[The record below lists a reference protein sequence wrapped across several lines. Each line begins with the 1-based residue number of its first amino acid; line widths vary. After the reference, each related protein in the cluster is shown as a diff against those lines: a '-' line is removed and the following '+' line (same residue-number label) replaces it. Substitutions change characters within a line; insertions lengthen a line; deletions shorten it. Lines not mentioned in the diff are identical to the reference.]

1 MRYSMEQKTDFR
13 SMIENLKRKYAESPV
28 PEDGTAAIIAPVSI
42 TLEELRLSRFPA
54 RYKDATFEGYRFYG
68 TAEQQDRQRKLIDHL
83 RRGKS
88 VVMYG
93 NNGTGKTMLAF
104 CAIREQILLGN
115 EAVYASMADIVDEV
129 KQGFSDNIA
138 SSRIVDK
145 YIGYDYLVID
155 EMDKAYGTPTEFLS
169 IFKIINGRYVTRRP
183 TVLISNASD
192 SEVIDIIGKS
202 SFERVVEDGAKV
214 NMNWES
220 YRLRRA

>member
-1 MRYSMEQKTDFR
+1 MEQKTDFR

-42 TLEELRLSRFPA
+42 TLEELRLSRFPE
-54 RYKDATFEGYRFYG
+54 RYKDVTFESYRFYG
-68 TAEQQDRQRKLIDHL
+68 TVEQQDRQRKLIDHL

>member
-1 MRYSMEQKTDFR
+1 MEQNTDFR
-13 SMIENLKRKYAESPV
+13 SMIENLKRKYEESPV

-42 TLEELRLSRFPA
+42 TLEELRLSRFPE
-54 RYKDATFEGYRFYG
+54 RYKDVTFESYRFYG
-68 TAEQQDRQRKLIDHL
+68 TVEQQDRQRKLIDHL

-104 CAIREQILLGN
+104 CAIREQILLGS

>member
-1 MRYSMEQKTDFR
+1 MEQKTDFR
-13 SMIENLKRKYAESPV
+13 SMIENLKRKYAEDPV

-42 TLEELRLSRFPA
+42 TLEELRLSRFPE
-54 RYKDATFEGYRFYG
+54 RYKDVTFESYRFYG
-68 TAEQQDRQRKLIDHL
+68 TVEQQDRQRKLIDHL

-115 EAVYASMADIVDEV
+115 EAVYASMADIVDEI

-169 IFKIINGRYVTRRP
+169 IFKIINGRYVTRRH

>member
-1 MRYSMEQKTDFR
+1 MEQKTDFR

-42 TLEELRLSRFPA
+42 TLEELRLSRFPE
-54 RYKDATFEGYRFYG
+54 RYKDVTFESYRFYG
-68 TAEQQDRQRKLIDHL
+68 TVEQQDRQRKLINHL

-104 CAIREQILLGN
+104 CAIREQILLGR

>member
-1 MRYSMEQKTDFR
+1 MEQKTDFR

-42 TLEELRLSRFPA
+42 TLEELRLSRFPE
-54 RYKDATFEGYRFYG
+54 RYKDVTFESYRFYG
-68 TAEQQDRQRKLIDHL
+68 TVEQQDRQRKLINHL

-104 CAIREQILLGN
+104 CAIREQILLGR
-115 EAVYASMADIVDEV
+115 EAVYASMAGIVDEI

-169 IFKIINGRYVTRRP
+169 IFKIINGRYV
-183 TVLISNASD
+183 NEASHCAHL
-192 SEVIDIIGKS
+192 
-202 SFERVVEDGAKV
+202 ERKRQRGDRHHRQEFV
-214 NMNWES
+214 
-220 YRLRRA
+220 RACCRGRGEGEYELGEL

>member
-1 MRYSMEQKTDFR
+1 MEQKTDFR
-13 SMIENLKRKYAESPV
+13 SLAENLKRKYAESPV

-42 TLEELRLSRFPA
+42 TLEELRLSRFPE
-54 RYKDATFEGYRFYG
+54 RYKDVTFESYRFYG
-68 TAEQQDRQRKLIDHL
+68 TDEQQDRQRKLIDHL
-83 RRGKS
+83 RKGKS

>member
-1 MRYSMEQKTDFR
+1 MEQKTDFR
-13 SMIENLKRKYAESPV
+13 SMIENLKRKYAENPV

-42 TLEELRLSRFPA
+42 TLEELRLSRFPE
-54 RYKDATFEGYRFYG
+54 RYKDVTFESYRFYG
-68 TAEQQDRQRKLIDHL
+68 TVEQQDRQRKLINHL

-104 CAIREQILLGN
+104 CAIREQILLGR
-115 EAVYASMADIVDEV
+115 EAVYASMAGIVDEV

-145 YIGYDYLVID
+145 YITYDYLVID

>member
-1 MRYSMEQKTDFR
+1 VRYNMEQKTDFR
-13 SMIENLKRKYAESPV
+13 SMIENLKRKYEESPV

-42 TLEELRLSRFPA
+42 TLEELRLSRFPE
-54 RYKDATFEGYRFYG
+54 RYKDVTFESYRFYG
-68 TAEQQDRQRKLIDHL
+68 TVEQQDRQRKLINHL

-104 CAIREQILLGN
+104 CAIREQILLGR
-115 EAVYASMADIVDEV
+115 EAVYASMAGIVDEI

>member
-1 MRYSMEQKTDFR
+1 MEQKTDFR
-13 SMIENLKRKYAESPV
+13 SMIENLKRKYAENPV

-42 TLEELRLSRFPA
+42 TLEELRLSRFPE
-54 RYKDATFEGYRFYG
+54 RYKDVTFESYRFYG
-68 TAEQQDRQRKLIDHL
+68 TVEQQDRQRKLIDHL